1 VVAVT
6 TPDNVRML
14 EVFRTKLHIKTN
26 LHEKNVESTKKMSL
40 EPEGSR
46 AECKVVRVNGYD
58 TTDNKR

>member
-1 VVAVT
+1 
-6 TPDNVRML
+6 ML
-14 EVFRTKLHIKTN
+14 EVFRTKLHMKTN